1 MGPID
6 YSTQVQAPFQAA
18 AQGYQ
23 FGAAMRNDQ
32 QAQADRLQAQALEQ
46 QKQQQAMAAAQAQQ
60 AAIQRLVS
68 NPNPTA
74 QDFAAATIAVP
85 GMREQFKQAHE
96 MRGAEQAKSDLGHV
110 SQVYAALSQNK
121 PDIAIG
127 LMTDRAAALR
137 NSGREEDAK
146 HLDVMAN
153 VAKQSPGMA
162 RTMAGLYLSSVPGG
176 DKVIEGVTKLGGEQR
191 AADKAPID
199 LRAAEADATTKEATA
214 AVAPVVAQAGA
225 DKAVADAKTAAV
237 TARFAEPQAIID
249 LQKKGWDIEA
259 IKSDM
264 VYKKEANRIATMNAV
279 VAREGNALKA
289 EELRMKI
296 REDQRKLDETIRT
309 NAANA
314 ESGAASIDNMLN
326 TVERLKK
333 NKGLNDVI
341 GSVEGAAYYP
351 TQAAAAVNALNPLTS
366 SGDDRADAIALIE
379 TLGSQTFMAQ
389 IPSMK
394 GTGALSE
401 KEGDKLQ
408 SSLQNLSR
416 KQSEAQ
422 FRANLDEAAR
432 LMKLARENI
441 SKKTGVPL
449 KPVDTPAAPGSRPPI
464 SSFYVPGQ

>member
-1 MGPID
+1 MDPINYAVD
-6 YSTQVQAPFQAA
+6 VQSPFQAA

-23 FGAAMRNDQ
+23 FGAAVRNDQ
-32 QAQADRLQAQALEQ
+32 QQQADRVRAQQAAQAAQQRQLMLQQELTDAAADHTKLPSLMVRYPDLAEKLKFGLEAGNKAAHERALSDAAPVYSALMSGRPDVAAQAARTQAQAL
-46 QKQQQAMAAAQAQQ
+46 
-60 AAIQRLVS
+60 
-68 NPNPTA
+68 
-74 QDFAAATIAVP
+74 
-85 GMREQFKQAHE
+85 
-96 MRGAEQAKSDLGHV
+96 
-110 SQVYAALSQNK
+110 
-121 PDIAIG
+121 
-127 LMTDRAAALR
+127 R
-137 NSGREEDAK
+137 NSVKQGEADAV
-146 HLDVMAN
+146 LRMADRME
-153 VAKQSPGMA
+153 ADPQGTA
-162 RTMAGLYLSSVPGG
+162 TFLAGHLSSIPGG
-176 DKVIEGVTKLGGEQR
+176 DKIIEGVAKQR
-191 AADKAPID
+191 SEIRTENLAPAAVRTAN
-199 LRAAEADATTKEATA
+199 AEATTKEATA

-249 LQKKGWDIEA
+249 LQKKGSDIEA